1 MALANRRLL
10 RKPLL
15 RTLIVLIRLLMP
27 SAGPLL
33 TFRMIAL
40 RIPHSPTNSLYTLQ
54 RPLEATVPKV
64 ARALVSRY
72 GWRTAFAPGFGPFSA
87 AQHVVLL
94 WCQSP

>member
-15 RTLIVLIRLLMP
+15 RTLIVLILLLMP

-40 RIPHSPTNSLYTLQ
+40 SGSSPQ
-54 RPLEATVPKV
+54 CDV
-64 ARALVSRY
+64 A
-72 GWRTAFAPGFGPFSA
+72 
-87 AQHVVLL
+87 
-94 WCQSP
+94 

>member
-40 RIPHSPTNSLYTLQ
+40 RIPHSPTS
-54 RPLEATVPKV
+54 PFWEPTVAQGGLSQVLP
-64 ARALVSRY
+64 AHFS
-72 GWRTAFAPGFGPFSA
+72 PFSA
-87 AQHVVLL
+87 PFQPYFSAI
-94 WCQSP
+94 W

>member
-40 RIPHSPTNSLYTLQ
+40 RIPHRCVLMVLAAALTGSRRHRMAHDNHRSQ
-54 RPLEATVPKV
+54 PL
-64 ARALVSRY
+64 RA
-72 GWRTAFAPGFGPFSA
+72 
-87 AQHVVLL
+87 HVR
-94 WCQSP
+94 WT